1 MRRLWK
7 IGLLR
12 SPCIAATFVRKFP
25 MASRMF
31 RFCTGSWCLIPR
43 PAPMPEQWQGMTCDT
58 DIFGD
63 EIGLHR
69 AYVWEP
75 SPLVLTHQ
83 YITFETFWIRSTL
96 IFSMFHVNLC
106 VSFWLCWGCPTPFS
120 KPFVSRVEVP
130 ASWGTRFD
138 VQSIEVKMDSRVCWR
153 ELDQRLDRIKQA
165 NLDKTKQWEKNLW
178 EKTKQQIPCAV
189 SLLSLSTQK
198 IVKQCPVFLDWN
210 CCDTNDSQVLKSMIQ
225 PWKDFVNWPSHT
237 CAQRKSSR
245 RRWRWLVKLGA
256 LKKRLCTSMN
266 KVSKT

>member
-12 SPCIAATFVRKFP
+12 SPCIAATSVRKFP

-96 IFSMFHVNLC
+96 IYIFYVPCQFVRQFLAVLRLSNPLFEAFRVAGGSTSVLGHQIRRAVYRGEDGQPCL
-106 VSFWLCWGCPTPFS
+106 LTRIRPTVGS
-120 KPFVSRVEVP
+120 HK
-130 ASWGTRFD
+130 ASQFG
-138 VQSIEVKMDSRVCWR
+138 
-153 ELDQRLDRIKQA
+153 
-165 NLDKTKQWEKNLW
+165 
-178 EKTKQQIPCAV
+178 
-189 SLLSLSTQK
+189 
-198 IVKQCPVFLDWN
+198 
-210 CCDTNDSQVLKSMIQ
+210 
-225 PWKDFVNWPSHT
+225 
-237 CAQRKSSR
+237 
-245 RRWRWLVKLGA
+245 
-256 LKKRLCTSMN
+256 
-266 KVSKT
+266 